1 MSMHSFWR
9 RATGL
14 SLGLVGLSSL
24 AAISTFTLTANNLAG
39 LRGVEIRPF
48 GDFSI
53 DPGEK
58 LMLTAEGD
66 YVTYSMP
73 LRGNWKITRGE
84 DLGYFVEQQ
93 CDSAK
98 TCTFQADNQG
108 GDVTIS
114 VEASGHSNEAVIH
127 IRRPEPAKIVEN
139 PFKDHL
145 PTWAGEPIVELR
157 ERGIIYGYDDGRY
170 GPGDLLTRGQLIT
183 IFHRALVKLNLIAP
197 RNDCAMVYNDVPGGH
212 YAYDAACVFR
222 RNYWTDSLSSL
233 GPNDPVTR
241 GETASLINRVIGST
255 LLDANN
261 LRLGKVIANGPYF
274 SDVPLSHQYFGDTAV
289 TKATGIMTGNPD
301 NTFDAGKTLNR
312 AEAATIF
319 WRIIKEVQERGVRG
333 L

>member
-1 MSMHSFWR
+1 MHSLWR
-9 RATGL
+9 KATGL
-14 SLGLVGLSSL
+14 TLGLVGLSSL
-24 AAISTFTLTANNLAG
+24 AAISTITLTANNLAG
-39 LRGVEIRPF
+39 LRSVEIRPF

-53 DPGEK
+53 DPGEQ

-73 LRGNWKITRGE
+73 LRGAWKITDGE
-84 DLGYFVEQQ
+84 DLGYFKESQ

-98 TCTFQADNQG
+98 TCTFQADNFG
-108 GDVTIS
+108 GEVTIF
-114 VEASGHSNEAVIH
+114 VEASGFTDEAVIH
-127 IRRPEPAKIVEN
+127 IRRPEPPKPVKN
-139 PFKDHL
+139 PFQDSI
-145 PTWAGEPIVELR
+145 PEWAGEPIVNLR

-170 GPGDLLTRGQLIT
+170 GAGDLLTRGQLIT
-183 IFHRALVKLNLIAP
+183 IFHRTLVKMNLIAP
-197 RNDCAMVYNDVPGGH
+197 RHDCTMVYNDVPGGH

-241 GETASLINRVIGST
+241 GETASLINRVLGAA

-261 LRLGKVIANGPYF
+261 LRLGKVLADGPYF
-274 SDVPLSHQYFGDTAV
+274 RDVPLAHQYFGDTAV
-289 TKATGIMTGNPD
+289 TKAVQVMQGNPD
-301 NTFDAGKTLNR
+301 GTFDSDKTLNR

-319 WRIIKEVQERGVRG
+319 WRVMKEVQEGGVRG